1 MIAKSLKLAMD
12 KNFKLSILIYGNF
25 QGRIRCAENI
35 AKIILGSWEKALDK
49 TAFSSKEALELDRDL
64 IVWLEIHR
72 DLGEKGK
79 LGRFKRRK
87 VWRTLKD
94 ETKLLIATAPHMK
107 DLPSEIVDEFTLI
120 LWAFE
125 ENLVKKY
132 FSPLATAIN
141 IKGRDDFITFVKY
154 QLEISKP
161 IMLEEIPEE
170 IMKKILEKLG

>member
-1 MIAKSLKLAMD
+1 MD
-12 KNFKLSILIYGNF
+12 KGFKLSILIYGDLL
-25 QGRIRCAENI
+25 GRIKCAENI
-35 AKIILGSWEKALDK
+35 AKIILGSWEEALRR
-49 TAFSSKEALELDRDL
+49 TAFSYREALDLDRDL

-72 DLGEKGK
+72 DLGERGK

-87 VWRTLKD
+87 VWKTLK
-94 ETKLLIATAPHMK
+94 EEAKLLIATVPHMK
-107 DLPSEIVDEFTLI
+107 DLPTEIVDEFTLI

-161 IMLEEIPEE
+161 IMLEEIPSDVMKE
-170 IMKKILEKLG
+170 IKEKLGISGAPAGI